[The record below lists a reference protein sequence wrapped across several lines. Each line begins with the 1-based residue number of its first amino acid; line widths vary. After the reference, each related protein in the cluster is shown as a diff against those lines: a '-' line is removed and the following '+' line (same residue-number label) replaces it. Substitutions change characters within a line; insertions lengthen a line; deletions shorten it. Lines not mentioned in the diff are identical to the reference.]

1 MKIAIIDISGKV
13 YQYDDALGESL
24 VHDIAHDD
32 SLVLAHPYACLHRNC
47 KPLRLYSFVPERFR
61 SSFRIWKRLLKL
73 LEGIVNYLLVLKYIK
88 AEKIDILHL
97 QWLPFLEVC
106 SWERY
111 WLQLVRK
118 QNLQIKIVL
127 TMHNIYPHN
136 STESQKKAYKQRVL
150 RLLPL
155 IDAWIVHTHDAV
167 NRMQEEY
174 GIDARIIHIIH
185 HGLFVPKTI
194 HSERK
199 RMDDKVRFLMFGQQS
214 AYKGTDIFIEAV
226 EQLPTTIKEKIEVQ
240 ILGRT
245 EQTLYATY
253 AARAEKEHITWIN
266 RYISDDDLTQAL
278 QDSDV
283 QVFPYRTIT
292 QSGALLLGLYFQK
305 PLIVSNLPAFTETLG
320 ANYPKSLIV
329 EAGDAKSLSE
339 AIIRYVNHPIELN
352 AFKNYIQPIL
362 DQNSWQNATQKTYQ
376 LYHTLLG

>member
-1 MKIAIIDISGKV
+1 MASTRE
-13 YQYDDALGESL
+13 LFT
-24 VHDIAHDD
+24 
-32 SLVLAHPYACLHRNC
+32 
-47 KPLRLYSFVPERFR
+47 SF
-61 SSFRIWKRLLKL
+61 IM
-73 LEGIVNYLLVLKYIK
+73 G
-88 AEKIDILHL
+88 
-97 QWLPFLEVC
+97 
-106 SWERY
+106 
-111 WLQLVRK
+111 
-118 QNLQIKIVL
+118 
-127 TMHNIYPHN
+127 
-136 STESQKKAYKQRVL
+136 
-150 RLLPL
+150 
-155 IDAWIVHTHDAV
+155 
-167 NRMQEEY
+167 
-174 GIDARIIHIIH
+174 
-185 HGLFVPKTI
+185 
-194 HSERK
+194 
-199 RMDDKVRFLMFGQQS
+199 LMFGQQS